1 MHFCVGFISAWWF
14 INLETLLCSTVCNT
28 FNVYQAFNFRKI
40 KHLFM
45 VSARFCDIYFT
56 LQTCMSSSCILPLSY
71 QNNIVYNMP
80 YFFNNCFWKLNII
93 WKYCMT
99 LSMMRW
105 EMRENIY
112 EDCSHQ
118 NCFWYDAP
126 RGSPGYRYT
135 LGYRIMHFFFIHQK

>member
-1 MHFCVGFISAWWF
+1 M
-14 INLETLLCSTVCNT
+14 
-28 FNVYQAFNFRKI
+28 YQAFNFRKI

-105 EMRENIY
+105 EMREREY

-135 LGYRIMHFFFIHQK
+135 LAYRIVQCPFASTRSKIICTSIIILCIVQREYIVEKPLWF